1 MHRLLRLGGD
11 PPTVLRVLGQLR
23 AAKQN
28 LGDKMKGN
36 DIVQLEEENA
46 KCFFHASLGVHNAD
60 DTNVCF
66 ISVKGRRRVY
76 GFKCSMKYLG

>member
-11 PPTVLRVLGQLR
+11 PPTVLCVLSQIR

-36 DIVQLEEENA
+36 EIVQLEEENA
-46 KCFFHASLGVHNAD
+46 KCFSMLVLESTTQMTLMRVLSLLRAEGE
-60 DTNVCF
+60 
-66 ISVKGRRRVY
+66 
-76 GFKCSMKYLG
+76 

>member
-11 PPTVLRVLGQLR
+11 PPAVLGVLGQIR

-36 DIVQLEEENA
+36 EIVQLEEENA
-46 KCFFHASLGVHNAD
+46 ECFSMLVLESTMQMTLMRVLSLLRAEGEYMDLNP
-60 DTNVCF
+60 
-66 ISVKGRRRVY
+66 I
-76 GFKCSMKYLG
+76 CST